1 MNVETKSVGY
11 FSNSLQLRSNQTQKI
26 VLKDESVIANA
37 PTFDRLYEKNKD
49 RPSAMKTEVTEME
62 SEPADGWKNYGTYI
76 VNNLREADLNLKKQ
90 STEKKEVEVSFDVN
104 PDGSL
109 ANLKVERSSCT
120 TCNNEAIRIIKEGPK
135 WKSKTGKKERAR
147 LTIQF

>member
-1 MNVETKSVGY
+1 M
-11 FSNSLQLRSNQTQKI
+11 
-26 VLKDESVIANA
+26 
-37 PTFDRLYEKNKD
+37 
-49 RPSAMKTEVTEME
+49 
-62 SEPADGWKNYGTYI
+62 
-76 VNNLREADLNLKKQ
+76 
-90 STEKKEVEVSFDVN
+90 EVSFDVN